1 MNRKEVRFVALGIWI
16 LVAFLAGTKGTME
29 LSSTQ
34 AISDRTYCYEVDT
47 GTGPDDRCGYASHE
61 ECKTVQRDDPTA
73 LSNCFKQ
80 KKG

>member
-1 MNRKEVRFVALGIWI
+1 
-16 LVAFLAGTKGTME
+16 ME

-47 GTGPDDRCGYASHE
+47 DTGPDDRCGYASYE